1 MYKNE
6 KIVERISVSRI
17 LNMGRTNKSDLF
29 EDESLSNEVQ
39 KYLCLYDKGNKGYK
53 ERDRRSNAWRRVES
67 ELGLEEGTA
76 EKRFDAIKKRYNRK
90 KNALK
95 SKKNPGS
102 GLKDVEEAENSVK
115 EYSFLSWLDSYQTEK
130 NIHKL

>member
-39 KYLCLYDKGNKGYK
+39 KYPCLYDKGNKGYK
-53 ERDRRSNAWRRVES
+53 ERDRRPNAWRRVES

-95 SKKNPGS
+95 SKKVSGS
-102 GLKDVEEAENSVK
+102 EN
-115 EYSFLSWLDSYQTEK
+115 
-130 NIHKL
+130 

>member
-39 KYLCLYDKGNKGYK
+39 KYPCLYDKGNKGYK

-67 ELGLEEGTA
+67 ELGLEEGAA

-95 SKKNPGS
+95 SKKVSGS
-102 GLKDVEEAENSVK
+102 EN
-115 EYSFLSWLDSYQTEK
+115 
-130 NIHKL
+130 